1 MKLKPIQDARFF
13 FATSPLACP
22 YLEGKMERRVV
33 AELVGR
39 DAAALHDALTH
50 AGFRRSHAIVYA
62 PACTGCDACIPV
74 RIVAR
79 DFRRSRTQARIWR
92 LGTATHEVEERPPI
106 ATREQFALFVRY
118 QQSRHAEG
126 DMARMDF
133 EDYRALIED
142 TPVDTVMIEVRAP
155 GGAGRPDERPGA
167 GLAAG
172 SFNLGASAPG
182 GALVAACLADRV
194 GDGLSAV
201 YSFFEPEHD
210 KDSLGTLM
218 ILWLVER
225 ARAMGKPY
233 VYLGFWIAACRKM
246 SYKSNFRPI
255 EARTNR
261 GWKLLPKF

>member
-13 FATSPLACP
+13 FATAPLACP

-33 AELVGR
+33 AELIGR
-39 DAAALHDALTH
+39 DAVSLHDALTH

-62 PACTGCDACIPV
+62 PACTSCNACIPV

-79 DFRRSRTQARIWR
+79 DFRRTRTQTRIWR
-92 LGTATHEVEERPPI
+92 SHLAKFAVAERPAI

-126 DMARMDF
+126 DMACMNY

-142 TPVDTVMIEVRAP
+142 TPVDTVMIEVRD
-155 GGAGRPDERPGA
+155 GDD
-167 GLAAG
+167 
-172 SFNLGASAPG
+172 
-182 GALVAACLADRV
+182 ALVAACLADRV

-201 YSFFEPEHD
+201 YSFFDPD
-210 KDSLGTLM
+210 NAKDSLGTFM
-218 ILWLVER
+218 ILWLAAR
-225 ARAMGKPY
+225 ARAQGKSY
-233 VYLGFWIAACRKM
+233 VYLGFWISACRKM

-255 EARTNR
+255 EVRTVR
-261 GWKLLPKF
+261 GWELLSADPPASP

>member
-22 YLEGKMERRVV
+22 YIEGRMERRVV

-79 DFRRSRTQARIWR
+79 DFRVNRTQARILR
-92 LGTATHEVEERPPI
+92 HGRAAFAVEERPPI

-118 QQSRHAEG
+118 QQSRHADG

-142 TPVDTVMIEVRAP
+142 TPVDTLMLEVRKN
-155 GGAGRPDERPGA
+155 D
-167 GLAAG
+167 
-172 SFNLGASAPG
+172 
-182 GALVAACLADRV
+182 ALIGACLADRV

-201 YSFFEPEHD
+201 YSFFDPD
-210 KDSLGTLM
+210 RVQASLGTFM

-225 ARAMGKPY
+225 ACATRKPY
-233 VYLGFWIAACRKM
+233 VYLGYWIADCRKM
-246 SYKSNFRPI
+246 SYKSNFRPVEI
-255 EARTNR
+255 CTAD
-261 GWKLLPKF
+261 GWRPLDGADG

>member
-92 LGTATHEVEERPPI
+92 TGTATHGVEERPPL
-106 ATREQFALFVRY
+106 ATRDQFALFVRY
-118 QQSRHAEG
+118 QQSRHSEG
-126 DMARMDF
+126 DMAHMDF
-133 EDYRALIED
+133 EDFRALIED
-142 TPVDTVMIEVRAP
+142 TPVDTVMIEVRA
-155 GGAGRPDERPGA
+155 AD
-167 GLAAG
+167 
-172 SFNLGASAPG
+172 

-201 YSFFEPEHD
+201 YSFFEPERD
-210 KDSLGTLM
+210 KDSLGTFM

-255 EARTNR
+255 ETRTAQ
-261 GWKLLPKF
+261 GWKLLPMD

>member
-22 YLEGKMERRVV
+22 YLEGRMERRVV

-39 DAAALHDALTH
+39 DAVALHDALTH

-62 PACTGCDACIPV
+62 PACTGCDACVPV

-79 DFRRSRTQARIWR
+79 EFSPNRTQARIWR
-92 LGTATHEVEERPPI
+92 SGMATHEFEERPPI

-142 TPVDTVMIEVRAP
+142 TPVDTVMIEVRAFD
-155 GGAGRPDERPGA
+155 GD
-167 GLAAG
+167 
-172 SFNLGASAPG
+172 
-182 GALVAACLADRV
+182 LVGACLADRV

-201 YSFFEPEHD
+201 YSFFEPERD

-233 VYLGFWIAACRKM
+233 VYLGFWISECRKM
-246 SYKSNFRPI
+246 SYKSNFQPI
-255 EARTNR
+255 EARTHR
-261 GWKLLPKF
+261 GWKSLPPAKVSRTDRGP

>member
-92 LGTATHEVEERPPI
+92 SGMAAHGIEERPPI

-142 TPVDTVMIEVRAP
+142 TPVDTVMIEVRAVP
-155 GGAGRPDERPGA
+155 PVGGPMTESP
-167 GLAAG
+167 
-172 SFNLGASAPG
+172 

>member
-22 YLEGKMERRVV
+22 YLEGRMERRVV

-79 DFRRSRTQARIWR
+79 DFRPNRTQARLLVQGR
-92 LGTATHEVEERPPI
+92 AAFTVEERPPI
-106 ATREQFALFVRY
+106 ATREQFSLFVDY

-142 TPVDTVMIEVRAP
+142 TPVDTVIVEVRD
-155 GGAGRPDERPGA
+155 GDQ
-167 GLAAG
+167 
-172 SFNLGASAPG
+172 
-182 GALVAACLADRV
+182 LVGACLADRV

-201 YSFFEPEHD
+201 YSFFDSERA
-210 KDSLGTLM
+210 KASLGTFM

-225 ARAMGKPY
+225 ARSMKKPY
-233 VYLGFWIAACRKM
+233 VYLGYWIADCQKM
-246 SYKSNFRPI
+246 SYKSKFRPV
-255 EARTNR
+255 EMRDAR
-261 GWKLLPKF
+261 GWRLLSDAKG

>member
-13 FATSPLACP
+13 FATAPLACP

-33 AELVGR
+33 AELIGR
-39 DAAALHDALTH
+39 DAVSLHDALTH

-62 PACTGCDACIPV
+62 PTCTGCDACIPV

-79 DFRRSRTQARIWR
+79 DFRRNRTQARIWR
-92 LGTATHEVEERPPI
+92 SHSAKFAVVERPPI

-118 QQSRHAEG
+118 QQSRHGEG
-126 DMARMDF
+126 DMACMDF

-142 TPVDTVMIEVRAP
+142 TPVDTVMIEVRDGIPPA
-155 GGAGRPDERPGA
+155 GGRITE
-167 GLAAG
+167 
-172 SFNLGASAPG
+172 

-201 YSFFEPEHD
+201 YSFFDPD
-210 KDSLGTLM
+210 NAKDSLGTFM
-218 ILWLVER
+218 ILWLAAR
-225 ARAMGKPY
+225 ARAQGKSY
-233 VYLGFWIAACRKM
+233 VYLGFWISACRKM
-246 SYKSNFRPI
+246 TYKSNFRPI

-261 GWKLLPKF
+261 GWELLSFNPPARP

>member
-22 YLEGKMERRVV
+22 YLEGRMERRVV

-39 DAAALHDALTH
+39 DAVALHDALTH

-62 PACTGCDACIPV
+62 PACTGCDACVPV

-79 DFRRSRTQARIWR
+79 DFRPNRTQAR
-92 LGTATHEVEERPPI
+92 LLAQGCAALAVEERPPI
-106 ATREQFALFVRY
+106 ATREQFTLFVDY

-142 TPVDTVMIEVRAP
+142 TPVDTVIVEVRD
-155 GGAGRPDERPGA
+155 GDK
-167 GLAAG
+167 
-172 SFNLGASAPG
+172 
-182 GALVAACLADRV
+182 LVAACLTDRV

-201 YSFFEPEHD
+201 YSFFDSERA
-210 KDSLGTLM
+210 KDSLGTFM

-225 ARAMGKPY
+225 ARAMRKPY
-233 VYLGFWIAACRKM
+233 VYLGYWIADCRKM
-246 SYKSNFRPI
+246 SYKSNFRPV
-255 EARTNR
+255 EMRDAG
-261 GWKLLPKF
+261 GWRLLSDAEG

>member
-22 YLEGKMERRVV
+22 YLEGRMERRVV

-79 DFRRSRTQARIWR
+79 DFRPNRTQSR
-92 LGTATHEVEERPPI
+92 LLAQGRAAFAVEERPPI
-106 ATREQFALFVRY
+106 ATREQFTLFVDY

-142 TPVDTVMIEVRAP
+142 TPVDTVIVEVRAAASESSRQKFK
-155 GGAGRPDERPGA
+155 GGGDSP
-167 GLAAG
+167 AAG
-172 SFNLGASAPG
+172 KLI
-182 GALVAACLADRV
+182 AACLTDRV

-201 YSFFEPEHD
+201 YSFFDSERT
-210 KDSLGTLM
+210 KDSLGTFM

-225 ARAMGKPY
+225 ARAMRKPY
-233 VYLGFWIAACRKM
+233 VYLGYWIADCRKM
-246 SYKSNFRPI
+246 SYKSNFRPV
-255 EARTNR
+255 EMRDAG
-261 GWKLLPKF
+261 GWRLLSDAKD

>member
-50 AGFRRSHAIVYA
+50 AGFRRSHTIVYA
-62 PACTGCDACIPV
+62 PACTGCDACVPV

-79 DFRRSRTQARIWR
+79 DFRFNRTQARVLRDGLRI
-92 LGTATHEVEERPPI
+92 LVVEECPPI

-142 TPVDTVMIEVRAP
+142 TPVDTVIVEVRE
-155 GGAGRPDERPGA
+155 GDE
-167 GLAAG
+167 
-172 SFNLGASAPG
+172 
-182 GALVAACLADRV
+182 LVGTCLADRV

-201 YSFFEPEHD
+201 YSFFDTERT
-210 KDSLGTLM
+210 KLSLGTFM

-225 ARAMGKPY
+225 ARAMKKPY
-233 VYLGFWIAACRKM
+233 VYLGYWIADCRKM

-255 EARTNR
+255 EVRDSR
-261 GWKLLPKF
+261 GWRLLSDAKG

>member
-1 MKLKPIQDARFF
+1 MKLKPIQDTRFF

-79 DFRRSRTQARIWR
+79 DFRPNRTQARIWR
-92 LGTATHEVEERPPI
+92 SGTATHEIEERPPI
-106 ATREQFALFVRY
+106 ATREQFALFVHY

-133 EDYRALIED
+133 EDYRSLIED
-142 TPVDTVMIEVRAP
+142 TPVDTVMIEVRA
-155 GGAGRPDERPGA
+155 AD
-167 GLAAG
+167 
-172 SFNLGASAPG
+172 
-182 GALVAACLADRV
+182 GALVGACLADRV

-201 YSFFEPEHD
+201 YSFFEPERYR
-210 KDSLGTLM
+210 DSLGTLM

-233 VYLGFWIAACRKM
+233 VYLGFWIAECRKM

-255 EARTNR
+255 EVRSAQ
-261 GWKLLPKF
+261 GWKLLPCAKG